1 MARWSTI
8 VGTGLA
14 AALLLAG
21 CSDTEPGTPN
31 PATSGPAES
40 SQSTSPTDDVPAHG
54 APKVD
59 NPLDLSHFTT
69 QEPCD
74 VISEAEMTEFFGSGV
89 TGEPDIGAATTK
101 CAWHVPRGQAG
112 VIVTLTRG
120 SAFSLSALYS
130 NRDDMAVFDEL
141 APASG
146 YPAVSYNLGDERP
159 QGRCTIR
166 VGTSDTQTVDVSL
179 ALSEDKIGQIDP
191 CEATHEVAST
201 VIDNIK
207 ERN

>member
-1 MARWSTI
+1 M
-8 VGTGLA
+8 
-14 AALLLAG
+14 AG
-21 CSDTEPGTPN
+21 CSDTEPGTPS
-31 PATSGPAES
+31 P
-40 SQSTSPTDDVPAHG
+40 STSELADATPPAPSSSESLPAYG

-59 NPLDLSHFTT
+59 NPLDLNHFKT
-69 QEPCD
+69 QRPCD
-74 VISEAEMTEFFGSGV
+74 AITDAEMTEFFGSDV
-89 TGEPDIGAATTK
+89 TKKPDLDGAAGPA
-101 CAWHVPRGQAG
+101 CSWDVNPGQAG
-112 VIVTLTRG
+112 IGIIFGTVTELG
-120 SAFSLSALYS
+120 LSALYRK
-130 NRDDMAVFDEL
+130 RDEWAVFDEL

-166 VGTSDTQTVDVSL
+166 VGTSDTETVDVSL